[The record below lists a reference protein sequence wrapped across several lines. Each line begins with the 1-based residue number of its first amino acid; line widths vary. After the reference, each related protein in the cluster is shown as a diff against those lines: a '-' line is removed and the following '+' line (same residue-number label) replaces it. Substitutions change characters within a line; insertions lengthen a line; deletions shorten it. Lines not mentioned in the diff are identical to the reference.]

1 MFAQHFFGLMYSKSF
16 VNNFGDGGENI
27 SYTTRG
33 KGFNIQ
39 YHYKYKR
46 IGLEAD
52 LFSSSLNYDPYIEYE
67 GGYSGHSS
75 VNKAETKSI
84 NTYGL
89 TTNMVCYLLP
99 EVLYIKL
106 GMVYMSSQYFE
117 GSYLVEG
124 HSYNSNVVTYNS
136 QTVSSS
142 RENSSG
148 LSLGTGLLIPLY
160 KQFYI
165 NGGIDYYFTTIKWP
179 TLILTSNR
187 VQFRETALSLTT
199 PKSES
204 RFKIS
209 PAKFNRTKPKF
220 WNFLTILI
228 ASCV

>member
-165 NGGIDYYFTTIKWP
+165 NGGIDYYFTTIKP
-179 TLILTSNR
+179 EVTIIHIAK
-187 VQFRETALSLTT
+187 VVTATNTYNPAIKYAYINLSLGLSYKFAQ
-199 PKSES
+199 KSS
-204 RFKIS
+204 IKKGHLR
-209 PAKFNRTKPKF
+209 R
-220 WNFLTILI
+220 
-228 ASCV
+228 